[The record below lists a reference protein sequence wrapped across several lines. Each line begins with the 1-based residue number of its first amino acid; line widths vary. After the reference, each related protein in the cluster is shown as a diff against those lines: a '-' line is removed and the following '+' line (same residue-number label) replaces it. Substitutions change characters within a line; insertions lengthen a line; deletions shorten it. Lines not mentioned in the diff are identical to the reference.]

1 MDARWGRRGQTGAM
15 ERRVLLIRAINV
27 GGTAKLP
34 MADLR
39 DMLGAL
45 GATDVVTYI
54 ASGNV
59 VLSVP
64 GDPATF
70 DRAVESALEAR
81 FGWWRDVISRSPQQ
95 MRAAREAHPFE
106 VIEPKF
112 SYVSFLTR
120 APTAEAISA
129 AEELPTGDDRWRVIG
144 DELHLRYAAG
154 AGQPQL
160 NTDALH
166 RRLGVAGTARNLTT
180 VEKLIA
186 LSR

>member
-1 MDARWGRRGQTGAM
+1 MASADRQTGAM

-39 DMLGAL
+39 EVLGGL
-45 GATDVVTYI
+45 GATDIVTYI

-59 VLSVP
+59 VLTVA
-64 GDPATF
+64 GDPVTF

-81 FGWWRDVISRSPQQ
+81 FGWRRDVISRSPQQ
-95 MRAAREAHPFE
+95 VRAAREAHPFD

-112 SYVSFLTR
+112 SYVSFLTA
-120 APTAEAISA
+120 APTAEAITA
-129 AEELPTGDDRWRVIG
+129 AEELRTGDDRWQVIG

-160 NTDALH
+160 NADALH
-166 RRLGVAGTARNLTT
+166 RRLSVAGTARNLTT

-186 LSR
+186 LSG

>member
-1 MDARWGRRGQTGAM
+1 M
-15 ERRVLLIRAINV
+15 IRAINV

-34 MADLR
+34 MAELR
-39 DMLGAL
+39 SLLAELGAE
-45 GATDVVTYI
+45 DVTTYI

-81 FGWWRDVISRSPQQ
+81 FGWWRDVISRSPHQL
-95 MRAAREAHPFE
+95 RAARDAHPFD

-112 SYVSFLTR
+112 SYVSFLVGT
-120 APTAEAISA
+120 PTPAAVTSA
-129 AEELPTGDDRWRVIG
+129 QELRTGDDRWQVIG

-186 LSR
+186 LAG

>member
-1 MDARWGRRGQTGAM
+1 M
-15 ERRVLLIRAINV
+15 ERRVLMIRAINV

-34 MADLR
+34 MAELR
-39 DMLGAL
+39 ELLGGL
-45 GATDVVTYI
+45 GATDVETYI

-64 GDPATF
+64 GDPEAF
-70 DRAVESALEAR
+70 DRAVESAIEAR
-81 FGWWRDVISRSPQQ
+81 YGWWRDVISRSPQQ
-95 MRAAREAHPFE
+95 VRAALAAHPFE

-112 SYVSFLTR
+112 SYVSFLVGT
-120 APTAEAISA
+120 PTPAGIASA
-129 AEELPTGDDRWRVIG
+129 QELRTGDDRWQVIG

>member
-1 MDARWGRRGQTGAM
+1 M
-15 ERRVLLIRAINV
+15 IRAINV

-34 MADLR
+34 MAELR
-39 DMLGAL
+39 ELLEGR

-95 MRAAREAHPFE
+95 VRAAREAHPFD
-106 VIEPKF
+106 VVEPKF
-112 SYVSFLTR
+112 SYVSFLTA
-120 APTAEAISA
+120 APTAEAIA
-129 AEELPTGDDRWRVIG
+129 TAEELPTGDDRWRVIG

-160 NTDALH
+160 NADALH
-166 RRLGVAGTARNLTT
+166 RRLGVVGTARNLTT

-186 LSR
+186 LAG

>member
-1 MDARWGRRGQTGAM
+1 M
-15 ERRVLLIRAINV
+15 ERRVLMIRAINV

-34 MADLR
+34 MAELR
-39 DMLGAL
+39 SLLAELGAE
-45 GATDVVTYI
+45 DVTTYI

-64 GDPATF
+64 GDPAAF

-81 FGWWRDVISRSPQQ
+81 YGWWRDVISRSPQQ
-95 MRAAREAHPFE
+95 VRAARDAHPFD

-112 SYVSFLTR
+112 SYVSFLVG
-120 APTAEAISA
+120 APTPAAVESA
-129 AEELPTGDDRWRVIG
+129 QELRTGDDRWQVIG

-160 NTDALH
+160 NADALH

-186 LSR
+186 LAG

>member
-1 MDARWGRRGQTGAM
+1 MN
-15 ERRVLLIRAINV
+15 RRVLLIRAINV

-34 MADLR
+34 MAELR
-39 DMLGAL
+39 ELLGGL
-45 GATDVVTYI
+45 GATDVETSI

-64 GDPATF
+64 GDPAAF
-70 DRAVESALEAR
+70 DRAVERAIEAR
-81 FGWWRDVISRSPQQ
+81 YGWWRDVISRSPQEV
-95 MRAAREAHPFE
+95 RAALAVHPFE
-106 VIEPKF
+106 VIEPKY
-112 SYVSFLTR
+112 SYVSFLVG
-120 APTAEAISA
+120 APTPAAVASA
-129 AEELPTGDDRWRVIG
+129 LELRTGDDRWQVIG

-160 NTDALH
+160 NADALH